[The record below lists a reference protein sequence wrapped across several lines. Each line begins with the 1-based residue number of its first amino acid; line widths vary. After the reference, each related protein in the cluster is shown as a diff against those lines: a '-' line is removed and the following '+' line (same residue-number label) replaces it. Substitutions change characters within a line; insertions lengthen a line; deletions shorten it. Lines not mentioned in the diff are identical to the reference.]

1 MKKVL
6 FIGSIVLDMIV
17 TLDHLPKLK
26 EDINTDGIKFSV
38 GGCCHNASQIVKH
51 FDIPTIVCSPIGTG
65 HFASLLKSMLDEK
78 PFVQVK
84 DQDNGVCMCLV
95 DKNGER
101 TFLSEHGVEY
111 QFNEEWLK
119 DIKFEDLDYIYI
131 CGLEIEDV
139 SGNKIIDYIEKS
151 NVKVFF
157 APGSRFMHI
166 PEDRMN
172 RILDLQPILHLND
185 DEALQL
191 TKCNTVKEAA
201 NQLFKRT
208 HELVIITCG
217 SKGVYY
223 KNKDHEELVEGFK
236 TIVKDTIGAGD
247 SHAGACLAGLAL
259 RKDLKDIM
267 MNANKIASKVVSIE
281 GAKLSKEQFEEV
293 MKR

>member
-1 MKKVL
+1 MKNVL

-26 EDINTDGIKFSV
+26 EDINTEGIKFSV

-51 FDIPTIVCSPIGTG
+51 FGIPTIVCSPIGTG

-119 DIKFEDLDYIYI
+119 DIKFEDLDYIYV

-139 SGNKIIDYIEKS
+139 NGNQIIDYLEKS

-166 PEDRMN
+166 QEDRMN
-172 RILDLQPILHLND
+172 RILNLQPILHLND

-201 NQLFKRT
+201 NQLFERT

-217 SKGVYY
+217 EKGVYY
-223 KNKDHEELVEGFK
+223 KNKDQEELVEGFK

-247 SHAGACLAGLAL
+247 SHAGACLAGLAEHRDL
-259 RKDLKDIM
+259 REIM
-267 MNANKIASKVVSIE
+267 INANKIASKVVSIE
-281 GAKLSKEQFEEV
+281 GARLSKEECEEAI
-293 MKR
+293 K

>member
-51 FDIPTIVCSPIGTG
+51 FGIPTIVCSPIGTG

-139 SGNKIIDYIEKS
+139 SGNKIIEYIEKS

-166 PEDRMN
+166 PELEKMGAN
-172 RILDLQPILHLND
+172 IKVLDKTNIEVTGP
-185 DEALQL
+185 
-191 TKCNTVKEAA
+191 
-201 NQLFKRT
+201 
-208 HELVIITCG
+208 
-217 SKGVYY
+217 SK
-223 KNKDHEELVEGFK
+223 L
-236 TIVKDTIGAGD
+236 IGNEVTATD
-247 SHAGACLAGLAL
+247 LRAGAAMILAAL
-259 RKDLKDIM
+259 VAEGTTTIHNIKHILRGYEDIVE
-267 MNANKIASKVVSIE
+267 KLTSV
-281 GAKLSKEQFEEV
+281 GAKIELKEI
-293 MKR
+293 